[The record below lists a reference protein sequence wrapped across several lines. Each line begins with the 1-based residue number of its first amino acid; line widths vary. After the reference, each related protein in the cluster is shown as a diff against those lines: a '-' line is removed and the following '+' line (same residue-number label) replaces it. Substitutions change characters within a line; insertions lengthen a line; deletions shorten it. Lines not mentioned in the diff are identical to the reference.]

1 MLLVRI
7 ITYIKGFVRI
17 SVAGRFT
24 ERFLNICMNR
34 NIYVWDIKPHDKETM
49 HLNMTIKG
57 FKKIPPIAYKSRTR
71 VHVISRHGL
80 PFFVNKYKKRKVFL
94 ISGTVAIALLVY
106 ITSFVWVIDVEGNE
120 KVKTE
125 TIIEALEENGFK
137 TGIIRYGNDI
147 STLQNKM
154 MLSIDELSWFWVEI
168 KGTRAIV
175 KVKEKTP
182 IPQIVDRHIPCNIV
196 ASNSGVIT
204 EINATYGEKLAKIGD
219 VVKKGDLLIGGI
231 SNTKYDGIHYLHSS
245 GVVKARTY
253 HKKASDYPLVKEVF
267 SKTGKKISKKTIN
280 FFGFRVKLYSRENSP
295 YEYSEKEERKRYV
308 TLGKNYVLPVG
319 VESIDYYELDRS
331 ELPLTLDQVTE
342 TGKNELSLFLDE
354 NLPEGTVVVNK
365 THSAKNVDEKT
376 VRVEVSY
383 ECIEQ
388 IGVEVP
394 IEIN

>member
-1 MLLVRI
+1 
-7 ITYIKGFVRI
+7 
-17 SVAGRFT
+17 
-24 ERFLNICMNR
+24 
-34 NIYVWDIKPHDKETM
+34 M
-49 HLNMTIKG
+49 HLNMTVKG
-57 FKKIPPIAYKSRTR
+57 FKKVPPIAYKSKTR
-71 VHVISRHGL
+71 VRIISRHGL
-80 PFFVNKYKKRKVFL
+80 PFLINKYKKRKVFV
-94 ISGTVAIALLVY
+94 ISGTVAILLLLY

-120 KVKTE
+120 KIKSE
-125 TIIEALEENGFK
+125 TIIEALEDNGFK
-137 TGIIRYGNDI
+137 TGILRYGNDI
-147 STLQNKM
+147 SALQNKM
-154 MLSIDELSWFWVEI
+154 MLSLDELSWLWVEI

-182 IPQIVDRHIPCNIV
+182 VPNIVDRHMPCNIV

-253 HKKASDYPLVKEVF
+253 HKKSSDFPLLKEVF

-295 YEYSEKEERKRYV
+295 YEYSEKEERKSYISF
-308 TLGKNYVLPVG
+308 GQNYVLPIG
-319 VESIDYYELDRS
+319 IESVDYYELSRS
-331 ELPLTLDQVTE
+331 ELPLTVEQVTE
-342 TGKNELSLFLDE
+342 TGTNKLFSDLDK

-365 THSAKNVDEKT
+365 THTVNGVDEKT
-376 VRVEVSY
+376 VRIEVCY